1 MNLVE
6 EAKLGDKE
14 AFNKLIDA
22 NKLKMYKV
30 AKSIL
35 KNEDDVCDAIQN
47 ALMSAYTS
55 LNKLQNSQYFSTW
68 LIRILINKCYDIARD
83 NQKRYSNVIDIE
95 EYNADE
101 GVKSFDNYNSD
112 SFVENVL
119 NEIDESLKTITI
131 LYYYNDYSV
140 AEISQILNIPE
151 GTVKSRLS
159 RARTKIYE
167 IVKREEKYIW
177 KFSMVNN

>member
-6 EAKLGDKE
+6 EAKLGNKE
-14 AFNKLIDA
+14 AFHKLIED

-47 ALMSAYTS
+47 ALMSAYTNLS
-55 LNKLQNSQYFSTW
+55 KLKNNQYFSTW
-68 LIRILINKCYDIARD
+68 ITRILINKCCDIARE
-83 NQKRYSNVIDIE
+83 NQKRYSNVIDIT
-95 EYNADE
+95 EYNTDE
-101 GVKSFDNYNSD
+101 GIKTYDNYNSD
-112 SFVENVL
+112 SIVENVL
-119 NEIDESLKTITI
+119 NKIDEDLKTITV

-140 AEISQILNIPE
+140 TEISEILSIPE

-159 RARTKIYE
+159 RARNKIYE
-167 IVKREEKYIW
+167 IIKREEEAI
-177 KFSMVNN
+177 

>member
-6 EAKLGDKE
+6 EAKLGNNE
-14 AFNKLIDA
+14 AFEQLIVE

-47 ALMSAYTS
+47 ALMSAYTN
-55 LNKLQNSQYFSTW
+55 LNKLQNNQFFSTW
-68 LIRILINKCYDIARD
+68 LIRILINKCYDIANK
-83 NQKRYSNVIDIE
+83 NQKLYSNVTDIE
-95 EYNADE
+95 EYNTNDNL
-101 GVKSFDNYNSD
+101 KSFDNYD
-112 SFVENVL
+112 SESLVENVL
-119 NEIDESLKTITI
+119 CKIDDDLKTITV

-140 AEISQILNIPE
+140 SEIARILDIPE

-159 RARTKIYE
+159 RARSKIYE
-167 IVKREEKYIW
+167 IIKSEEDVLWTI
-177 KFSMVNN
+177 

>member
-6 EAKLGDKE
+6 EAKLGNKE
-14 AFNKLIDA
+14 AFHKLIED

-47 ALMSAYTS
+47 ALMSAYTNLS
-55 LNKLQNSQYFSTW
+55 KLKNNQYFSTW
-68 LIRILINKCYDIARD
+68 IIRILINKCYDIARE
-83 NQKRYSNVIDIE
+83 NQKRYSNVIDIT
-95 EYNADE
+95 EYNTDE
-101 GVKSFDNYNSD
+101 GIKTYDNYNSD
-112 SFVENVL
+112 SIVENVL
-119 NEIDESLKTITI
+119 NKIDEDLKTITV

-140 AEISQILNIPE
+140 TEISEILSIPE

-159 RARTKIYE
+159 RARNKMYE
-167 IVKREEKYIW
+167 IIKREEEAI
-177 KFSMVNN
+177 

>member
-6 EAKLGDKE
+6 EAKLGNNE
-14 AFNKLIDA
+14 AFEQLIEE

-47 ALMSAYTS
+47 ALMSAYTN
-55 LNKLQNSQYFSTW
+55 LNKLQNNQFFSTW
-68 LIRILINKCYDIARD
+68 LIRILINKSYDIANK
-83 NQKRYSNVIDIE
+83 NQRLYTNVTDID
-95 EYNADE
+95 EYNTNE
-101 GVKSFDNYNSD
+101 SLKSYDSYNSE
-112 SFVENVL
+112 SLVENVL
-119 NEIDESLKTITI
+119 TKIDDDLKTITV

-140 AEISQILNIPE
+140 NEIAMILDIPE

-159 RARTKIYE
+159 RARNKIYE
-167 IVKREEKYIW
+167 IIKSEED
-177 KFSMVNN
+177 VL

>member
-6 EAKLGDKE
+6 EAKLGNNE
-14 AFNKLIDA
+14 AFEQLIEE

-47 ALMSAYTS
+47 ALMSAYTN
-55 LNKLQNSQYFSTW
+55 LNKLQNNQSFSTW
-68 LIRILINKCYDIARD
+68 LIRRVINKSYEISNK
-83 NQKRYSNVIDIE
+83 NQRLYSNVTDIE
-95 EYNADE
+95 EYNTNE
-101 GVKSFDNYNSD
+101 NLKSFDNYNSE
-112 SFVENVL
+112 SLVENVL
-119 NEIDESLKTITI
+119 TRIDEDLKTITV

-140 AEISQILNIPE
+140 NEISMILDIPE

-159 RARTKIYE
+159 RARSKIYE
-167 IVKREEKYIW
+167 IIKSEEE
-177 KFSMVNN
+177 VL

>member
-1 MNLVE
+1 MDLVE
-6 EAKLGDKE
+6 QAKLGDNE
-14 AFNKLIDA
+14 AFTTLIEQ

-47 ALMSAYTS
+47 ALLSAFT
-55 LNKLQNSQYFSTW
+55 NIQKLQNNQYFSTW
-68 LIRILINKCYDIARD
+68 LIRIVINKSYDITKN
-83 NQKRYSNVIDIE
+83 NQRKNDMYDITEYEADSNLKTTDT
-95 EYNADE
+95 
-101 GVKSFDNYNSD
+101 YNSD
-112 SFVENVL
+112 SLVENVL
-119 NEIDESLKTITI
+119 KDIDEDLKTITI

-140 AEISQILNIPE
+140 TEISRILDIPE

-167 IVKREEKYIW
+167 VIQQRKEE
-177 KFSMVNN
+177 VV

>member
-6 EAKLGDKE
+6 EAKLGNNE
-14 AFNKLIDA
+14 AFEQLIEE

-47 ALMSAYTS
+47 ALMSAYTN
-55 LNKLQNSQYFSTW
+55 LNKLQNNQFFSTW
-68 LIRILINKCYDIARD
+68 LIRILINKSYDIINK
-83 NQKRYSNVIDIE
+83 NQRLYSNVTDIE
-95 EYNADE
+95 EYNTNE
-101 GVKSFDNYNSD
+101 NLKSFDNYNSE
-112 SFVENVL
+112 SLVENVL
-119 NEIDESLKTITI
+119 TRIDEDLKTITV

-140 AEISQILNIPE
+140 NEISMILDIPE

-159 RARTKIYE
+159 RARIKIYE
-167 IVKREEKYIW
+167 IIKSEEEGL
-177 KFSMVNN
+177 

>member
-1 MNLVE
+1 MNLVD

-14 AFNKLIDA
+14 AFNKLVDE

-47 ALMSAYTS
+47 ALMSAYKS

-83 NQKRYSNVIDIE
+83 NQKRYSNVIDID

-101 GVKSFDNYNSD
+101 GVKSFDNYSSD
-112 SFVENVL
+112 SIVENVL
-119 NEIDESLKTITI
+119 NEIDEDLKTITV

-140 AEISQILNIPE
+140 AEISKVLNIPD

-159 RARTKIYE
+159 RARAKIYE
-167 IVKREEKYIW
+167 VLKREEEIG
-177 KFSMVNN
+177 